1 MPNLAAF
8 HPQTV
13 HFVVSLLILGVVFRF
28 VSFTPWF
35 KWTRHAATA
44 LLVLGTIGAA
54 VAVKSGVDAHGPV
67 ERIPGVRDLVVHHE
81 ELGIRV
87 RNIFYVVVAIDLIA
101 LAMTSGALA
110 ARVGKFAKLAY
121 GASAILGAHG
131 AFVLYEAA
139 EHGGEI
145 VYEFGGGPGLRTG
158 NEEDKNRLLIAGL
171 YHQGMADR
179 AAKRPAEAARLF
191 AELATRA
198 VGDTTARLLHAESA
212 LLDSK
217 DAAGALAIL
226 RATPV
231 DPAIPRYANRKATLS
246 ADAFLA
252 LGMKD
257 SARAVLAP
265 IVAANPQ
272 NTRLKAKLDSI
283 Q

>member
-1 MPNLAAF
+1 VPNLAAF

-13 HFVVSLLILGVVFRF
+13 HFVVGLLILGVAFRF
-28 VSFTPWF
+28 ISFTPWF
-35 KWTRHAATA
+35 KWTKHAATA
-44 LLVLGTIGAA
+44 LLVIGTLAA
-54 VAVKSGVDAHGPV
+54 VVAVRSGIDAHGPV

-81 ELGIRV
+81 ELGIRT
-87 RNIFYVVVAIDLIA
+87 RNIFFVVVALDLIA
-101 LAMTSGALA
+101 LAMASGALA
-110 ARVGKFAKLAY
+110 ARFGKFAKLAY
-121 GASAILGAHG
+121 GASAILGVHG
-131 AFVLYEAA
+131 SFVLYEAA
-139 EHGGEI
+139 GHGGEI
-145 VYEFGGGPGLRTG
+145 VYEYGGGPGLRTG
-158 NEEDKNRLLIAGL
+158 NEEDKQRLLIAGL

-179 AAKRPAEAARLF
+179 AANRPVEAARLF
-191 AELATRA
+191 AELASRA
-198 VGDTTARLLHAESA
+198 GGDTTARLLHAESL

-231 DPAIPRYANRKATLS
+231 DPMIPRYANRKATLS

-257 SARAVLAP
+257 SARAVLQP
-265 IVAANPQ
+265 IVTANPA